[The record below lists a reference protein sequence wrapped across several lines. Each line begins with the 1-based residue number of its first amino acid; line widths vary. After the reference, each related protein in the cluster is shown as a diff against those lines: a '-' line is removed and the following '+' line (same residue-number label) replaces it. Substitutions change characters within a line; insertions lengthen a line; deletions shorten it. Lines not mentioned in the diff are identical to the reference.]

1 MSKRGPISFAKRQRE
16 ASKKQAQDAKRAR
29 RAERSQAGPAEPE
42 IIMHTPVPTDEGEP
56 KQ

>member
-29 RAERSQAGPAEPE
+29 RAERAQAGPVEPE
-42 IIMHTPVPTDEGEP
+42 VIMHTPVPTDEGEP